1 MKRLIIK
8 ILHLLTRKVIKKYN
22 PKVVAITGS
31 VGKTAAKEAVFCVL
45 SKKLKARRNVGNYNT
60 EIGLPLTILGVENAP
75 GKNPFAWIGIFMR
88 ALGLIMSKH
97 EYPQVLV
104 LEMGADKP
112 GDIEELLKIVTP
124 TVGVITAISATHTET
139 FKSVAGVAR
148 EKGKVFRSVPKDG
161 WIIANHDDPEVAKL
175 AQTSQAQKIFYGT
188 KQSDEV
194 GICASEIA
202 VSMSSSN
209 KTGIAGISFKIHT
222 NGTVTPIILKDVL
235 GEHQIYPALAAA
247 SVAQALGLHM
257 VDVAEGL
264 QELVPQPGRMRV
276 LGGVKHTVI
285 IDDTYNSS
293 PMAVQRAIEALV
305 SVKDNGKTF
314 AVLGDMLEL
323 GSLSED
329 EHRKI
334 GRFALKAG
342 IDVLITVG
350 ERARDIARGA
360 RKVGMSQDS
369 IFEFDTTDD
378 AGRFVQ
384 RRMEEGDIVLVK
396 GSQGIRM
403 ERVVKE
409 IMAQPQKA
417 NKLLARQ
424 SEDWLKRK

>member
-1 MKRLIIK
+1 
-8 ILHLLTRKVIKKYN
+8 
-22 PKVVAITGS
+22 
-31 VGKTAAKEAVFCVL
+31 
-45 SKKLKARRNVGNYNT
+45 
-60 EIGLPLTILGVENAP
+60 
-75 GKNPFAWIGIFMR
+75 
-88 ALGLIMSKH
+88 
-97 EYPQVLV
+97 
-104 LEMGADKP
+104 
-112 GDIEELLKIVTP
+112 
-124 TVGVITAISATHTET
+124 
-139 FKSVAGVAR
+139 
-148 EKGKVFRSVPKDG
+148 
-161 WIIANHDDPEVAKL
+161 
-175 AQTSQAQKIFYGT
+175 
-188 KQSDEV
+188 
-194 GICASEIA
+194 
-202 VSMSSSN
+202 
-209 KTGIAGISFKIHT
+209 
-222 NGTVTPIILKDVL
+222 
-235 GEHQIYPALAAA
+235 
-247 SVAQALGLHM
+247 
-257 VDVAEGL
+257 
-264 QELVPQPGRMRV
+264 
-276 LGGVKHTVI
+276 
-285 IDDTYNSS
+285 
-293 PMAVQRAIEALV
+293 MAVQRAIEALV